1 MFAFHSRWVTYALVA
16 TLKITTKQKTLPSQ
30 SQLETMTVFRPF
42 ASKPLTMI
50 ALSKK
55 KYLSTAA
62 LIQSLNLCFS
72 LAMETQ
78 AGAAP
83 VTPFPTMVRSFL
95 SPNAY
100 FMHAFM
106 NQVCHSTAVEFL
118 ANSGCCATNSFSA
131 FDDCVGQH
139 MCTVQT
145 SVFVSSLP
153 DNNGAAAAGTCPD
166 VHHGKFQG
174 VCKNLTTTLS
184 TAAIAPSLSSDESSS
199 IGSSLGLMVGVV
211 AAYYVLT
218 AMRSASKKSA
228 EMPGLLDSSGVEFK
242 KYGTNL
248 LLYAMYSC
256 HMYTHRILLVPCCYR
271 FRAAILSSKLFL
283 TVVELLFL

>member
-1 MFAFHSRWVTYALVA
+1 
-16 TLKITTKQKTLPSQ
+16 
-30 SQLETMTVFRPF
+30 
-42 ASKPLTMI
+42 
-50 ALSKK
+50 
-55 KYLSTAA
+55 
-62 LIQSLNLCFS
+62 
-72 LAMETQ
+72 
-78 AGAAP
+78 
-83 VTPFPTMVRSFL
+83 
-95 SPNAY
+95 
-100 FMHAFM
+100 
-106 NQVCHSTAVEFL
+106 
-118 ANSGCCATNSFSA
+118 
-131 FDDCVGQH
+131 